1 MRIKVFD
8 GILWGVTFL
17 LVVTVFLMPD
27 TVPLH
32 WDENWQIDGYGSR
45 YWVFLLAFLPIFV
58 YYGMSL
64 TKHIDPKRVNLEKRQ
79 KTYRIFQC
87 GLTVFF
93 IILAI
98 FFEYMIFNPQGD
110 IEIFIWLMM
119 SLLLIGMGNYLPKVP
134 QNYFFGIKTPWTLA
148 SEYVW
153 KKTHKIS
160 GYCFV
165 MIGLING
172 ISALVHFSYTYLVLM
187 IGILGMTVFIYVYSY
202 FLIEKPT
209 KNLIVR

>member
-45 YWVFLLAFLPIFV
+45 YMFLILAFIPMAI

-64 TKHIDPKRVNLEKRQ
+64 TKHIDPKRMNLEKRK
-79 KTYRIFQC
+79 KTYRLFQY

-93 IILAI
+93 LILAA
-98 FFEYMIFNPQGD
+98 FFEYSAFNPQQDG
-110 IEIFIWLMM
+110 EQFVLLLV
-119 SLLLIGMGNYLPKVP
+119 SVLLIGMGNYLPKIP
-134 QNYFFGIKTPWTLA
+134 QNYFFGVKTPWTLA

-165 MIGLING
+165 VIGLING

-187 IGILGMTVFIYVYSY
+187 IGIIGMTVFIYVYSY
-202 FLIEKPT
+202 FLFRRCSQSIDD
-209 KNLIVR
+209 